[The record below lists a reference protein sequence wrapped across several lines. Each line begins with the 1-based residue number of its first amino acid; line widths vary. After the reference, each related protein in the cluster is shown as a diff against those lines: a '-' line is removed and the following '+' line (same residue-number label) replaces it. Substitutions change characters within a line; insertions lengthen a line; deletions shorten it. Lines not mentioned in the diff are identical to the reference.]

1 MDVLVYKIDGLATLT
16 ISTKGKVAELR
27 ADYVRRFDGE
37 LHVEYRVS
45 HPGTLTLFDE
55 AVKDE
60 GGIVDGRTGLPVI
73 FETPNYFFDVSFDRD
88 AGIKPDSMYVRHHLE
103 DVAGRFYAREWS
115 LTGQLSFVNEPGKF
129 RFEVAYERGS
139 GVQSFW
145 IEFLVVSTKLNVQA
159 DYREILSRIEHE
171 DRNMVFSSYAK
182 TINDVTVKKRAQAAG
197 DWSWAVYFGRA
208 FDEYEDALKRIL
220 RLPHKEMVSRH
231 DYRRADQIWKW
242 NVPMVR
248 SFARLQNDLPR
259 LETHRFRNPITEN
272 TFDTSANRFVKY
284 TLGKMGL
291 WLSKAVQAV
300 RDDSRYAEK
309 FRQALA
315 ERAERFAQY
324 LHAPMLKSVGRYVE
338 PKGGDLV
345 LQMRPGYVQ
354 IRIVWE
360 LMHALFTTDANL
372 SRRKLSVGFNSLA
385 ALYEFWCFIEM
396 REIVHGLLGANT
408 YECRTDNREGLS
420 IAKVLEGAL
429 ENESVKGVRAYGC
442 QYLKDGQ
449 RVVAEL
455 MFQQSYGPNEQEE
468 ACYAKPFC
476 QRPDIVLRLF
486 QDGRPYTYLF
496 DAKYQLECSPFTDS
510 KDAAPRAALDQMHR
524 YRDAILYR
532 ERGVSRDVVG
542 AFILFP
548 GDEARE
554 ANLYD
559 YEELVE
565 EQNIGAFPLLPKKH
579 QRLKAFLTRLF
590 ARVSFGESSYAAWL
604 EAEAIPQRYLRY
616 VEAEVKILKPGSLL
630 VAKGYP
636 KGFVEAVKMGGWC
649 PWILPSGMSAKDIRL
664 VLCGSVNGVD
674 KIALDE
680 DVPPKGSFSKA
691 ELFEADPEFS
701 ALEPRPGGRGRAFP
715 LGDYFVWKVK
725 EICREG

>member
-1 MDVLVYKIDGLATLT
+1 MDVLVYDIAGLATLT
-16 ISTKGKVAELR
+16 ISTKGKGAELR
-27 ADYVRRFDGE
+27 ADYARRFGGE
-37 LHVEYRVS
+37 LHVDYRVS
-45 HPGTLTLFDE
+45 HPGTLTLSDE
-55 AVKDE
+55 AAKDE
-60 GGIVDGRTGLPVI
+60 GGIVDARTGLPVI
-73 FETPNYFFDVSFDRD
+73 FETPNYFFEVSFKE
-88 AGIKPDSMYVRHHLE
+88 GIGVKSDSMYVRHHLE
-103 DVAGRFYAREWS
+103 DVAGRFYTRELS

-129 RFEVAYERGS
+129 RFEVAYERGA

-159 DYREILSRIEHE
+159 DYREILSRVERE
-171 DRNMVFSSYAK
+171 DRDMIFSVYAK
-182 TINDVTVKKRAQAAG
+182 TINDATVKKWAQEAG
-197 DWSWAVYFGRA
+197 DWSWAVYFERA
-208 FDEYEDALKRIL
+208 FDEYEEALKRIL

-231 DYRRADQIWKW
+231 DYRRADQIRKW

-248 SFARLQNDLPR
+248 SFARLQGDLPR
-259 LETHRFRNPITEN
+259 LEVYRFRNPITEN
-272 TFDTSANRFVKY
+272 TFDTAANRFVKY

-300 RDDSRYAEK
+300 RNDSRYAEK
-309 FRQALA
+309 FRQSLA

-324 LHAPMLKSVGRYVE
+324 LHTPILKAVGRYVE

-345 LQMRPGYVQ
+345 LQMRPGYAQ

-372 SRRKLSVGFNSLA
+372 SGRKLSVGFNSLA

-396 REIVHGLLGANT
+396 REIVHGLLGTRT
-408 YECRTDNREGLS
+408 YECRTVNREGLS
-420 IAKVLEGAL
+420 IAEVLEGAL
-429 ENESVKGVRAYGC
+429 ESESVKGVRSYGC

-449 RVVAEL
+449 IVAEL
-455 MFQQSYGPNEQEE
+455 MFQQSYGPNEQEA

-486 QDGRPYTYLF
+486 QNGRPYTYLF
-496 DAKYQLECSPFTDS
+496 DAKYQLECSPFTDA

-532 ERGVSRDVVG
+532 EGGVSRDVVG

-548 GDEARE
+548 GDEERRE
-554 ANLYD
+554 SVYD
-559 YEELVE
+559 YEELIE

-579 QRLKAFLTRLF
+579 KSLKAFLTRLF
-590 ARVSFGESSYAAWL
+590 ARVAFGEGGYAAWL
-604 EAEAIPQRYLRY
+604 EVESIPQRYLRY
-616 VEAEVKILKPGSLL
+616 VEAETKILKPGSLL

-636 KGFVEAVKMGGWC
+636 KGFVETVEKVGLC
-649 PWILPSGMSAKDIRL
+649 PWVLLSGMAAKDIRL

-674 KIALDE
+674 KISLNE
-680 DVPPKGSFSKA
+680 DVAPCGPFSKIA
-691 ELFEADPEFS
+691 LLEAYPEFA
-701 ALEPRPGGRGRAFP
+701 ALEPKPGCRGRVFP
-715 LGDYFVWKVK
+715 QGNYFVWRVK
-725 EICREG
+725 EISREG

>member
-1 MDVLVYKIDGLATLT
+1 MNVLVYKIDGLATLT

-27 ADYVRRFDGE
+27 ADHARRFGGE

-45 HPGTLTLFDE
+45 HPGTLKLFDE

-73 FETPNYFFDVSFDRD
+73 FETPNYFFDVTFID
-88 AGIKPDSMYVRHHLE
+88 GVGVKTGSMYVRHHLE
-103 DVAGRFYAREWS
+103 DVVGRFYARGLS

-129 RFEVAYERGS
+129 RFEVAYERGA

-145 IEFLVVSTKLNVQA
+145 IEFLVVSTKLNVQT
-159 DYREILSRIEHE
+159 DYGEILSRIERE

-182 TINDVTVKKRAQAAG
+182 TINDVTVKKRVQEAG
-197 DWSWAVYFGRA
+197 DWSWAVYFECA

-231 DYRRADQIWKW
+231 DYRRANQIRKW
-242 NVPMVR
+242 SVPMVR
-248 SFARLQNDLPR
+248 AFARFQDDLPR

-291 WLSKAVQAV
+291 WLSKAVQTV

-324 LHAPMLKSVGRYVE
+324 LHAPMLKAVGRYVE

-372 SRRKLSVGFNSLA
+372 SRQKLSVGFNSLA
-385 ALYEFWCFIEM
+385 ALYEFWCFIEV

-408 YECRTDNREGLS
+408 YECRTVNREGLS

-429 ENESVKGVRAYGC
+429 ENENVKDVRTYGC

-449 RVVAEL
+449 VVAEL
-455 MFQQSYGPNEQEE
+455 MFQQSYGPNEKEA

-486 QDGRPYTYLF
+486 QNGRPYTYLF
-496 DAKYQLECSPFTDS
+496 DAKYQLECSSFTDS

-590 ARVSFGESSYAAWL
+590 ARVSFGEIPYAARL

-616 VEAEVKILKPGSLL
+616 VEAEMKILKPGSLL
-630 VAKGYP
+630 VANGYP
-636 KGFVEAVKMGGWC
+636 KGFVEMVEKIGLCSWV
-649 PWILPSGMSAKDIRL
+649 LPSGMVAEDIRL

-674 KIALDE
+674 KIVLDE
-680 DVPPKGSFSKA
+680 GVPPRGPFSKA
-691 ELFEADPEFS
+691 ELFEAYPEFS
-701 ALEPRPGGRGRAFP
+701 ALEPRPGSKGRVFP
-715 LGDYFVWKVK
+715 QGNYYVWKVK
-725 EICREG
+725 ELC

>member
-16 ISTKGKVAELR
+16 ISTKGKGAELR
-27 ADYVRRFDGE
+27 ADYARRFGGE
-37 LHVEYRVS
+37 LHVDYRVS
-45 HPGTLTLFDE
+45 HPGTLTLSDE
-55 AVKDE
+55 TVKDE

-73 FETPNYFFDVSFDRD
+73 FETPNYFFDVTFDGD
-88 AGIKPDSMYVRHHLE
+88 SGIKPDSMYVRHHLE
-103 DVAGRFYAREWS
+103 DVASRFYARELS

-129 RFEVAYERGS
+129 RFEVAYERGA

-159 DYREILSRIEHE
+159 DYREILSRIERE

-197 DWSWAVYFGRA
+197 DWSWAVYFERA
-208 FDEYEDALKRIL
+208 FDEYEEALKRIL

-231 DYRRADQIWKW
+231 DYRRADQIRKW

-248 SFARLQNDLPR
+248 SFARLQGDLPR
-259 LETHRFRNPITEN
+259 LAAYRFRNPITEN
-272 TFDTSANRFVKY
+272 TFDTAANRFVKH

-309 FRQALA
+309 FQQALA

-324 LHAPMLKSVGRYVE
+324 LHAPMLKAVGRYVE

-345 LQMRPGYVQ
+345 LQMRPGYAQ

-372 SRRKLSVGFNSLA
+372 SRQKLSVGFNSLA

-408 YECRTDNREGLS
+408 YECRTVNREGLS

-429 ENESVKGVRAYGC
+429 ENENVKDVRTYGC

-449 RVVAEL
+449 VVAEL
-455 MFQQSYGPNEQEE
+455 MFQQSYGPNEKEA

-486 QDGRPYTYLF
+486 QNGRPYTYLF

-554 ANLYD
+554 ASLYD

-604 EAEAIPQRYLRY
+604 EVEAIPQRYLRY
-616 VEAEVKILKPGSLL
+616 VEADVKILKPGSLL
-630 VAKGYP
+630 VANGYP
-636 KGFVEAVKMGGWC
+636 KGFVEMVEKIGLC
-649 PWILPSGMSAKDIRL
+649 PWALPSGIAAEDIRL

-680 DVPPKGSFSKA
+680 DVPPQGPFSKA
-691 ELFEADPEFS
+691 VLFEAYPAFV
-701 ALEPRPGGRGRAFP
+701 ALEPGLGCRGRAFP
-715 LGDYFVWKVK
+715 HGDYFVWKVK
-725 EICREG
+725 EISREG

>member
-27 ADYVRRFDGE
+27 ADYARRFGGE
-37 LHVEYRVS
+37 LHVDYRVS

-55 AVKDE
+55 AIKDE
-60 GGIVDGRTGLPVI
+60 SGIVDGRTGLPVI
-73 FETPNYFFDVSFDRD
+73 FETPNYFFDVTFEN
-88 AGIKPDSMYVRHHLE
+88 GVGVKPDSMYVRHHLE
-103 DVAGRFYAREWS
+103 DVAGRFYTRGLS

-129 RFEVAYERGS
+129 RFEVAYERGA

-159 DYREILSRIEHE
+159 DYREILSRVERE
-171 DRNMVFSSYAK
+171 DRDMIFSAYAK
-182 TINDVTVKKRAQAAG
+182 TINDATVKKRAQEAG
-197 DWSWAVYFGRA
+197 DWGWAVYFERA
-208 FDEYEDALKRIL
+208 FDEYEEALKRIL

-231 DYRRADQIWKW
+231 DYRRADQIRKW

-248 SFARLQNDLPR
+248 SFARLQGDLPR
-259 LETHRFRNPITEN
+259 LEAYRFRNPITEN
-272 TFDTSANRFVKY
+272 TFDTAANRFVKY
-284 TLGKMGL
+284 TLGEMGL
-291 WLSKAVQAV
+291 WLAESARVV

-309 FRQALA
+309 FRQSLV

-324 LHAPMLKSVGRYVE
+324 LHAPMLKAVGRYVE

-345 LQMRPGYVQ
+345 LQMRPGYAQ

-372 SRRKLSVGFNSLA
+372 SGRKLSVGFNSLA

-396 REIVHGLLGANT
+396 REIVHGLLGMRT
-408 YECRTDNREGLS
+408 YECRTVNREGLS

-429 ENESVKGVRAYGC
+429 ESESVKGVRSYGC

-449 RVVAEL
+449 IVAEL
-455 MFQQSYGPNEQEE
+455 MFQQSYGPNEQEA

-486 QDGRPYTYLF
+486 QNGRPYTYLF
-496 DAKYQLECSPFTDS
+496 DAKYQLECSPFTDA

-532 ERGVSRDVVG
+532 EGGVSRDVVG

-548 GDEARE
+548 GDEERRE
-554 ANLYD
+554 SVYD
-559 YEELVE
+559 YEDIVE
-565 EQNIGAFPLLPKKH
+565 EQNIGAFPLLPKK
-579 QRLKAFLTRLF
+579 QARLKAFLTRLF
-590 ARVSFGESSYAAWL
+590 ARVSFGEGSYAARL
-604 EAEAIPQRYLRY
+604 ESEAIPQRYLRY
-616 VEAEVKILKPGSLL
+616 VEAEVEILKLGSLL
-630 VAKGYP
+630 DAKGYP
-636 KGFVEAVKMGGWC
+636 KGFVETVEKVGLC
-649 PWILPSGMSAKDIRL
+649 PWVLPFGVSARDIRL

-674 KIALDE
+674 KIVLDE
-680 DVPPKGSFSKA
+680 GVPPQGPFSKMQLFA
-691 ELFEADPEFS
+691 EHPAFA
-701 ALEPRPGGRGRAFP
+701 ALEQKAGGRAFP
-715 LGDYFVWKVK
+715 QGTYYVWKVK
-725 EICREG
+725 ELC